1 MNLMKG
7 TSWKHEI
14 PIILEKQFSG
24 VWGKHPKSCTNLECE
39 TPRSK
44 YREVWSIIVTSGF
57 VLGKIH
63 PFHCLSGG
71 KKSRNQRKKGKDEE
85 TKPRCKEKVLIKILR
100 LNFKFQDEI
109 SESLTDPETRM
120 TNEYGNIPKY
130 MQMRQFQAPSLQ
142 RHRNPCEAQQV
153 GSFSSL
159 TPALPAN
166 SSTLE
171 SFPPPAKVCLE
182 AARGS

>member
-1 MNLMKG
+1 MR
-7 TSWKHEI
+7 SQSFWKSNSVGFEENT
-14 PIILEKQFSG
+14 PKAAQILG
-24 VWGKHPKSCTNLECE
+24 VKHPGANIGKFDPELPLLDLSWGKSTHSVVSL
-39 TPRSK
+39 
-44 YREVWSIIVTSGF
+44 
-57 VLGKIH
+57 
-63 PFHCLSGG
+63 GG

-120 TNEYGNIPKY
+120 TNEYANIPKY

-153 GSFSSL
+153 GSFSSP